1 MLAQYFPPGQTSN
14 HGRYLLPWLEM
25 VPRGVGGFW
34 DIGICF
40 DDLWLRLLLWNG
52 SAQLPTLLSYCKFGQ
67 SASQPDTI
75 FGNPGLMLKDWGLVQ
90 ILPHWTHWAVEYID
104 TLSKSEDGAPF
115 FLYCPLTGLHTPIP
129 NCTFPW
135 VHQQQAGGCVWQLCL
150 SDRLASWPG
159 DGSSRAK
166 QPNRKYVADFYQW

>member
-1 MLAQYFPPGQTSN
+1 MIRNGTKRSRWFLRYWDML
-14 HGRYLLPWLEM
+14 
-25 VPRGVGGFW
+25 
-34 DIGICF
+34 

-52 SAQLPTLLSYCKFGQ
+52 SAQLPTLLSYWKFGQ

-115 FLYCPLTGLHTPIP
+115 FLYFPLTGLHTPIP
-129 NCTFPW
+129 NCSFPW
-135 VHQQQAGGCVWQLCL
+135 VHQQKAGGCVWQLCL
-150 SDRLASWPG
+150 SDRWLVDQVMEVLGRNS
-159 DGSSRAK
+159 
-166 QPNRKYVADFYQW
+166 QTENT

>member
-1 MLAQYFPPGQTSN
+1 MYSAPSTSTLNWWSPLWPVGDTTDSQCHCLFSQPACQWWMLAQYFPPGQTSN

-52 SAQLPTLLSYCKFGQ
+52 SAQLPTLLSYWKFGQ

-90 ILPHWTHWAVEYID
+90 ILPHWTHWSVEYID

-115 FLYCPLTGLHTPIP
+115 FLYLLHRQRR
-129 NCTFPW
+129 
-135 VHQQQAGGCVWQLCL
+135 V
-150 SDRLASWPG
+150 
-159 DGSSRAK
+159 
-166 QPNRKYVADFYQW
+166 